1 MNVRPVWAENCV
13 EVDLP
18 NLFVFFSRII
28 FLKDTPV
35 TGIKISELK
44 FYFVKYYSAVCLF
57 VCLFLH
63 WLWFSCSDGVFRT
76 LLSWGNDQFRF
87 VSSAFTAFVTKK
99 ILLKNRMVTKAHLS
113 ECVSWTMLMLLGAEK
128 FGSFFR
134 IDLQRGYNESIY
146 LILKFL
152 FRYVIKSVTWLFQI
166 IQFLEEHI
174 MMREITE
181 VILILTVIS
190 DFDSFGWL

>member
-1 MNVRPVWAENCV
+1 M
-13 EVDLP
+13 LFSS
-18 NLFVFFSRII
+18 LFVS
-28 FLKDTPV
+28 
-35 TGIKISELK
+35 
-44 FYFVKYYSAVCLF
+44 
-57 VCLFLH
+57 LFLH

-87 VSSAFTAFVTKK
+87 VSTAFTAFVTKK
-99 ILLKNRMVTKAHLS
+99 TLWKNRVVTKAHLS
-113 ECVSWTMLMLLGAEK
+113 ECVSWTVLMLLGAEK

-134 IDLQRGYNESIY
+134 IDLQRGYNEPIY

-152 FRYVIKSVTWLFQI
+152 FRYVIKSITWLFQI

-190 DFDSFGWL
+190 FFASFGWL